1 MPHRTDIK
9 SILIIGSGP
18 IVIGQACEF
27 DYSGTQALRAL
38 KKLGYRMI
46 LVNSN
51 PATIMTDPEFAD
63 ATYLEPLTIEYLRL
77 VIEKERPDAL
87 LPTMGGQTAL
97 NLARELHQAGVL
109 EKFGVELI
117 GASFESID
125 IAEDR
130 GRFQQAMQEIGLE
143 VPRGGIASS
152 FEEAE
157 EVVELTGL
165 PAIIRPAYTL
175 GGIGGAVAYNTEEFK
190 QMVRRGLEA
199 SPVNQ
204 VLIEESLHGWKE
216 FELEVMRD
224 KADNVVIVCSI
235 ENFDPLGVHTGDSIT
250 VAPAMTLTD
259 KEFQMMRDAAIDV
272 MRVVGVDTGGSN
284 IQYGINPKNGRL
296 VVIEM
301 NPRVSRSSALASK
314 ATGYPIAKIAA
325 LLAVGM
331 TLGEIPN
338 DITGRTVSAFEPTL
352 DYVVVKIP
360 RWTFEKFPAA
370 NRELGS
376 QMKSIGEVMAI
387 GRTFNEALQKAV
399 RSLETGRHGV
409 GADGND
415 VMNVD
420 NIEAHLRPD
429 WVEMIRKLIR
439 IPEPNRIFFIRYALE
454 FDMSAQEISELTG
467 IDPWFIEQM
476 AELLEIE
483 RSMVR
488 FVKKGA
494 NKDRNFKS
502 NIELILKAKRNG
514 FSDVQIAHLIQTDV
528 DWLRRLRRRRRVNI
542 NPVYRT
548 VDTCAA
554 EFEAVTPYYYS
565 TYGEKNEAMR
575 LGNNTVVILGSGPNR
590 IGQGIEFDYCCVQA
604 AIALRSIGIKVV
616 MVNCNPETVSTDYD
630 IADRLYFEPVT
641 AEDVIG
647 ICDNEQP
654 LGVVLQFGGGTP
666 LKLANVLRANGV
678 KILGTSADVIDA
690 TEDRY
695 KFGALLGKHDIS
707 HPAYDMASS
716 IEDAVS
722 VANDIGYPVLVRPY
736 YVLGGRG
743 MEIVY
748 DDDSMQKFFTAAKL
762 SSIANT
768 VLIDKFIEDAFEFDV
783 DAVADG
789 KNCLICGI
797 MQHIEEAGIHSGDS
811 DCVLPPYELSDEMR
825 SEIIKITKILAKDLK
840 VIGMMNIQF
849 AIKDETVYIIEVN
862 PRASR
867 TVPFVSKATGIPW
880 AQVAAKLLVGEKLAD
895 MNLPDD
901 PKPDYVSV
909 KGVKFPFTRFDKL
922 SYFLGPEMRSTGE
935 VMGMGKT
942 FGEAFAKAQTA
953 VEANLPDQGSVFISV
968 NDHDKKRVIG
978 IATDLTSLGFKIIAT
993 EGTQKV
999 LKKAGIE
1006 SHFVNKVN
1014 EDIPNVVDLIKTG
1027 DIQMVI
1033 NTPLGRES
1041 HYDEQAVGKAA
1052 YQFGIP
1058 NITTLSGAW
1067 AAVQAI
1073 SQKRESR
1080 FQARPLQE
1088 YLKGVDEVA

>member
-1 MPHRTDIK
+1 MPHRTDIN

-18 IVIGQACEF
+18 IMIGQACEF
-27 DYSGTQALRAL
+27 DYSGTQALRVL
-38 KKLGYRMI
+38 KNLGYRMI

-63 ATYLEPLTIEYLRL
+63 ATYLEPLRIEYLRM

-97 NLARELHQAGVL
+97 NLARELYRAGVL
-109 EKFGVELI
+109 EEFNVELI
-117 GASFESID
+117 GAKYDSID

-130 GRFQQAMQEIGLE
+130 GRFQKAMQQIGLD

-152 FEEAE
+152 LEEADT
-157 EVVELTGL
+157 VVELTGL

-190 QMVRRGLEA
+190 QMVQRGLDA
-199 SPVNQ
+199 SPVTQ
-204 VLIEESLHGWKE
+204 VLIEESLLGWKE

-259 KEFQMMRDAAIDV
+259 KEYQMMRDASIDI

-284 IQYGINPKNGRL
+284 IQFGLNPKNGRM

-325 LLAVGM
+325 LLAVSM

-338 DITGRTVSAFEPTL
+338 DVTGRTVSAFEPTL

-360 RWTFEKFPAA
+360 RWAFEKFPAA

-387 GRTFNEALQKAV
+387 GRTFNEALQKAL
-399 RSLETGRHGV
+399 RSLETGRHGL
-409 GADGND
+409 GADGAD
-415 VMNVD
+415 VMTVD
-420 NIEAHLRPD
+420 NVEAHLRPD
-429 WVEMIRKLIR
+429 WISIIWNRLHT
-439 IPEPNRIFFIRYALE
+439 PEPNRIFFIRYALA
-454 FDMSAQEISELTG
+454 FDMPVDEISRITG

-476 AELLEIE
+476 ADIVGIE
-483 RSMVR
+483 KSIRR
-488 FVKKGA
+488 IVKSGGH
-494 NKDRNFKS
+494 DS
-502 NIELILKAKRNG
+502 PGSPTDMELILKAKRNG
-514 FSDVQIAHLIQTDV
+514 FSDHQIAHLWKSSPSFI
-528 DWLRRLRRRRRVNI
+528 RRMRTQQDI
-542 NPVYRT
+542 SPVYRT

-565 TYGEKNEAMR
+565 TYGEENEADR
-575 LGNNTVVILGSGPNR
+575 LGDNTVIILGSGPNR

-604 AIALRSIGIKVV
+604 AIALRSIGRKVI

-647 ICDNEQP
+647 ICDNEKP

-666 LKLANVLRANGV
+666 LKLANELRNHGIN
-678 KILGTSADVIDA
+678 ILGTSADAIDA
-690 TEDRY
+690 TEDRGQ
-695 KFGALLGKHDIS
+695 FGALLKKHNIT
-707 HPAYDMASS
+707 HPDYGVASS
-716 IEDAVS
+716 IEEANF
-722 VANDIGYPVLVRPY
+722 VARNIGYPVLVRPS
-736 YVLGGRG
+736 YVLGGRA

-748 DDDSMQKFFTAAKL
+748 DEHAMQKYFLDASQA
-762 SSIANT
+762 SGGGD
-768 VLIDKFIEDAFEFDV
+768 VLIDRFIEDAFEFDV

-789 KNCLICGI
+789 TDCLICGI

-811 DCVLPPYELSDEMR
+811 DCVLPPYMLSKEMR
-825 SEIIKITKILAKDLK
+825 AEIVRITRVLAADLNI
-840 VIGMMNIQF
+840 IGLMNIQF

-880 AQVAAKLLVGEKLAD
+880 AQIAAKVIVGEKLAG

-901 PKPDYVSV
+901 PSPDYVSV

-935 VMGMGKT
+935 VMGIGLT

-953 VEANLPDQGSVFISV
+953 VEANLPDSGGVFISV
-968 NDHDKKRVIG
+968 NDHDKKRAVK
-978 IATDLTSLGFKIIAT
+978 IASELTKLGFNILAT
-993 EGTQKV
+993 YGTHEA
-999 LKKAGIE
+999 LSEAGLE
-1006 SHFVNKVN
+1006 CQHVFKVN
-1014 EDIPNVVDLIKTG
+1014 EARPNVVDLIKNG
-1027 DIQMVI
+1027 EVQMVI

-1041 HYDEQAVGKAA
+1041 HYDERAVGEAA
-1052 YQFGIP
+1052 YRLGIP
-1058 NITTLSGAW
+1058 NITTLSGSW

-1073 SQKRESR
+1073 TQKRESKFGVR
-1080 FQARPLQE
+1080 SLQE
-1088 YLKGVDEVA
+1088 YLKGSK